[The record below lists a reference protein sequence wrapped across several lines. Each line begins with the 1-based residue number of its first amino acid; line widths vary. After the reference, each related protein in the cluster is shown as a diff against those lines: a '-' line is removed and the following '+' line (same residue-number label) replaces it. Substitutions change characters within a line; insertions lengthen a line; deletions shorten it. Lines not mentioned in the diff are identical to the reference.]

1 MRKFSALLPI
11 APLLAIIAWVGYSF
25 WQAYQPQ
32 AQTLQGQIEAQQYNI
47 SSKVA
52 GRIDQVLVK
61 KGEQVEPGQL
71 IFSITSPELEAKL
84 EQAKAGQQ
92 AASAIAEQAENG
104 ARSQEI
110 SAAKDQ
116 WQKAQAATQLSEK
129 TYQRVN
135 NLFKDGVV
143 SEQKRDEAYTQWQAA
158 RYTENSASE
167 MYQMA
172 KAGARDETKKA
183 AVEQLR
189 AAAGKVAEVQAYASD
204 TLVKSWHAGEVSQI
218 LLQQGELAPTGF
230 PVVSIIDMQD
240 AWLILHVREDQ
251 LSRFQKGQQF
261 SATLP
266 ALNNQQVDFKVSHV
280 AVMGDFATWRAT
292 DSRTG
297 FDLRT
302 FEIEARPTQAVP
314 QLRVGMSAIITLEH

>member
-143 SEQKRDEAYTQWQAA
+143 SEQKRDESYTQWQAA

>member
-251 LSRFQKGQQF
+251 LSRFQKDQQF
-261 SATLP
+261 SAMLP

>member
-71 IFSITSPELEAKL
+71 IFTITSPELEAKL